1 MSQRWAICPEILC
14 IANRRKRGAKMSE
27 PIKITALTAEE
38 LATLLS
44 RASRKA
50 ISGQD
55 VLAIATTAGI
65 VSAAGTINLIEYAA
79 FLAKETSHGEN

>member
-1 MSQRWAICPEILC
+1 ME
-14 IANRRKRGAKMSE
+14 K

-38 LATLLS
+38 LALLLS
-44 RASRKA
+44 RASRRP

-65 VSAAGTINLIEYAA
+65 VSADGTINLIEYTA
-79 FLAKETSHGEN
+79 FLAQEVAGGAD

>member
-1 MSQRWAICPEILC
+1 
-14 IANRRKRGAKMSE
+14 MSE

-44 RASRKA
+44 RASRKG

-65 VSAAGTINLIEYAA
+65 VSADGTINLIEYAA
-79 FLAKETSHGEN
+79 FLAKEISHGEN